1 MKRRAAVTAAGG
13 LLVAAVLLILTTS
26 AGVAAQAVTAAPAGA
41 AHGGGVPA
49 AGTAPGSGA
58 HGASS
63 TGTAHGGGA
72 PGNAPHAGGIGG
84 AASNPGSATA
94 AATTPAPTG
103 PIEKLT
109 ERGPVK
115 AMVKLEPAA
124 PMIGDAITL
133 TVEVVAED
141 GIELLMPEF
150 GQSLDR
156 FAIREFVPKESADS
170 TGRTVSLQ
178 RYTLEPPLSGPQSI
192 PPLLIEFIDRRP
204 GQRPAPEG
212 EDTYELITER
222 IAFEVGSIVPQ
233 GAADDLKPERGPL
246 APLRERGP
254 TWPWLVALLAL
265 SAAAVPIAWRRLAA
279 ARAARLRRSAW
290 DIARA
295 RLDALVAKPR
305 PADEQTI
312 DAFFVELSAI
322 IRNYL
327 ERRFELRAPELTTE
341 EFLAVASTSPDL
353 TGEHRA
359 FLRDFLRRADM
370 VKFAR
375 FIPSPADIETALGA
389 ASRFLD
395 QTRESA
401 AVAAMAIQR
410 SPQHA

>member
-1 MKRRAAVTAAGG
+1 MKAVGAGVVPAAALLLALTSGAALAAAVSAPGASAAAAGNT
-13 LLVAAVLLILTTS
+13 VS
-26 AGVAAQAVTAAPAGA
+26 ANAAAPAA
-41 AHGGGVPA
+41 A
-49 AGTAPGSGA
+49 
-58 HGASS
+58 
-63 TGTAHGGGA
+63 TGTQV
-72 PGNAPHAGGIGG
+72 
-84 AASNPGSATA
+84 SA
-94 AATTPAPTG
+94 G
-103 PIEKLT
+103 PIEKVT

-115 AMVKLEPAA
+115 VTVTLDPSA
-124 PMIGDAITL
+124 PMIGDTITL
-133 TVEVVAED
+133 SVEVVAED

-156 FAIREFVPKESADS
+156 FAIREFVPKESIDAG
-170 TGRTVSLQ
+170 GRTVSLQ

-204 GQRPAPEG
+204 GQRAAPEG
-212 EDTYELITER
+212 EDTYEMITDR

-233 GAADDLKPERGPL
+233 GAGNDLKPERGPL
-246 APLRERGP
+246 APLREHGP
-254 TWPWLVALLAL
+254 LWPWLLAAAALG
-265 SAAAVPIAWRRLAA
+265 AAAVPLVWRRLAA

-305 PADEQTI
+305 PAGGDTI

-322 IRNYL
+322 IRSYL

-353 TGEHRA
+353 TGEHRS

-375 FIPSPADIETALGA
+375 FVPSPADVESALAA

-395 QTRESA
+395 ETRENA
-401 AVAAMAIQR
+401 ATVAATTTQEDP
-410 SPQHA
+410 SHA